1 MVNTNA
7 VSSVS
12 SYKEMT
18 TDYQNYG
25 RWISQ
30 LEQKMQEISDEQHG
44 SSQQGDEQ
52 EGAEQHTQQHAAAQN
67 GRIKADGV
75 NRPTTYHRLDTY
87 V

>member
-25 RWISQ
+25 RWINQ
-30 LEQKMQEISDEQHG
+30 LEQKIQEMSDEQHR
-44 SSQQGDEQ
+44 SSRQDEEHDGAEHQ
-52 EGAEQHTQQHAAAQN
+52 AEQHASQQQN
-67 GRIKADGV
+67 PIKADGV
-75 NRPTTYHRLDTY
+75 NRPTKYHRLDTY